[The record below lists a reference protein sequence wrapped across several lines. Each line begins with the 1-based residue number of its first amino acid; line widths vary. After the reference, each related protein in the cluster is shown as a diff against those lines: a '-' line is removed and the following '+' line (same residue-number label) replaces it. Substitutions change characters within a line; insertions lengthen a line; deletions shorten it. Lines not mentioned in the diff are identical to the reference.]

1 MFSHY
6 YNNIVTIILQI
17 ICYIM
22 WKKGGIMYFILQEMQ
37 IDLGDTPIEN
47 IFINDYMPSADGT
60 YVKVYL
66 MGYKCAKDRQ
76 NFNNETIA
84 KNLKLPLTD
93 VLNAWNYWENEGII
107 VKHETDDEYNYIVE
121 FVNLKQYYVDNVY
134 KHIRKTNDKNKYV
147 DNEQLISN
155 AKNPEIKA
163 MMEEIEEMLG
173 RPLKINEKQ
182 KIITWLNKYK
192 TNPFIMT
199 QAFSYCVN
207 NKKVKRFSY
216 IESVVSAWYD
226 EGVKDLDTMVE
237 YLEKRNDRFST
248 YSRISKALGFN
259 RTLTEAEMRVIDKW
273 IDEWDFS
280 MEMILKCLDNS
291 TKINNP
297 NLNYFDKILSE
308 WFKNGFKTI
317 DDLKNDKKSEIKTK
331 APKEASKSKN
341 KFHNFIQSEDISGD
355 DLEKIARKRFEKK
368 LNKLG
373 LTIPEEGDEG
383 NKQANN

>member
-1 MFSHY
+1 
-6 YNNIVTIILQI
+6 
-17 ICYIM
+17 
-22 WKKGGIMYFILQEMQ
+22 MYFILQEMQ
-37 IDLGDTPIEN
+37 IELGDTPIEN

-66 MGYKCAKDRQ
+66 MGYKYAKDRQ
-76 NFNNETIA
+76 DFNNETLS

-107 VKHETDDEYNYIVE
+107 IKHETDDEYNYIVE

-134 KHIRKTNDKNKYV
+134 KHIHKINDKNNYV
-147 DNEQLISN
+147 DNDKLIST
-155 AKNPEIKA
+155 AKNPEIKT
-163 MMEEIEEMLG
+163 MMEEIEDMLG

-182 KIITWLNKYK
+182 KIVTWLNKYK
-192 TNPFIMT
+192 TKPNVMT
-199 QAFSYCVN
+199 QAFSYSVN

-226 EGVKDLDTMVE
+226 AGVVDLDTMVE

-248 YSRISKALGFN
+248 FSRISKALGFN
-259 RTLTEAEMRVIDKW
+259 RTLTEAEMRTIDRW
-273 IDEWDFS
+273 IDEWGFS

-297 NLNYFDKILSE
+297 NLNYFDKILRE
-308 WFKNGFKTI
+308 WHKNGFKNI
-317 DDLKNDKKSEIKTK
+317 DDLKNDKKPEKTK
-331 APKEASKSKN
+331 KETSKSKN
-341 KFHNFIQSEDISGD
+341 KFHNFIQSDDISGD
-355 DLEKIARKRFEKK
+355 DLEKIARERFEKK

-373 LTIPEEGDEG
+373 LAIPEEGDG
-383 NKQANN
+383 NE

>member
-1 MFSHY
+1 
-6 YNNIVTIILQI
+6 
-17 ICYIM
+17 
-22 WKKGGIMYFILQEMQ
+22 MYFIFQEMQ

-47 IFINDYMPSADGT
+47 IFINDYMPQADGT

-66 MGYKCAKDRQ
+66 MGYKYAKDRLD
-76 NFNNETIA
+76 FNNETIS
-84 KNLKLPLTD
+84 KNLNLPLSD

-107 VKHETDDEYNYIVE
+107 IKHETDDEYNYIVE
-121 FVNLKQYYVDNVY
+121 FVNLKQFYVDNVY
-134 KHIRKTNDKNKYV
+134 KHIRNVNDKNSYV
-147 DNEQLISN
+147 DNDKLIST
-155 AKNPEIKA
+155 ARNPEIKT
-163 MMEEIEEMLG
+163 MMEEIEDMLG
-173 RPLKINEKQ
+173 RPLKVSEKQ

-192 TNPFIMT
+192 TKPNMMI
-199 QAFSYCVN
+199 QAFSYSVN
-207 NKKVKRFSY
+207 NKKIKRFNY

-226 EGVKDLDTMVE
+226 AGVVDLDTMVE
-237 YLEKRNDRFST
+237 YLEKRNDRFSA

-259 RTLTEAEMRVIDKW
+259 RTLTEAEMRTIDRW

-308 WFKNGFKTI
+308 WYKNGFKTI
-317 DDLKNDKKSEIKTK
+317 EDLKNDKKPEKTK
-331 APKEASKSKN
+331 KETSKCKN

-355 DLEKIARKRFEKK
+355 DLEKIAREKFKKK

-373 LTIPEEGDEG
+373 LAIPEENNG
-383 NKQANN
+383 NE